1 MNYEVMVDLT
11 TSTLA
16 VGLIIVAFV
25 QLVTGGALGLGHAF
39 RSRVEPALASFRA
52 SSPLSRAEL
61 ADRTMLVAI
70 ALAVAG
76 TVIQQSVAGV
86 IMVAMLYKVRP
97 MVRRTTREEHKLL
110 AMAGTLSIDLVV
122 GFYLPMTLAQLLL
135 LQYLFAAS
143 MAAVMVALCWPAG
156 GGALP
161 GRRWQLAP
169 VKV

>member
-25 QLVTGGALGLGHAF
+25 QLVTGGGLGLGHAF

-76 TVIQQSVAGV
+76 TVIEQSVAGV

-143 MAAVMVALCWPAG
+143 MVAVMVALCWPAG
-156 GGALP
+156 GGAVP